1 MTYLS
6 LTSYNSF
13 WCSLVILIDNKSWA
27 NHLVHLGIK
36 ILKNHQLFIKKQK
49 CSFSQSKV
57 EYLGHIV
64 SRVGVA
70 ADPSKLQAIVDW
82 PIHTTVKGLRGFLTL
97 WVLQEVY
104 SWVWQD
110 MLAILSTHKERRVSL
125 VT

>member
-1 MTYLS
+1 M
-6 LTSYNSF
+6 
-13 WCSLVILIDNKSWA
+13 ILIDNKSWA

-49 CSFSQSKV
+49 CSFSQSKE